1 MRIYTE
7 QKCTYKRRGCT
18 FTKHS
23 GLAKFTAVMIKAER
37 ARAKQ
42 TRITRDGFAITW

>member
-7 QKCTYKRRGCT
+7 QKCAPKRRGCII
-18 FTKHS
+18 KHS
-23 GLAKFTAVMIKAER
+23 GLAEFTAMMVKAER
-37 ARAKQ
+37 ARSRQ